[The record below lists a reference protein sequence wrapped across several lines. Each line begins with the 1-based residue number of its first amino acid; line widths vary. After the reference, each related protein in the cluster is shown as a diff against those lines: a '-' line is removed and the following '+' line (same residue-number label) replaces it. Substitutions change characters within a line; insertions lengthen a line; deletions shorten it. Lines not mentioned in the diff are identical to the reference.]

1 VPFSRE
7 KWAYNEFVKLRLRLV
22 ICLLLAWAVLFIL
35 PNSSTAQDVKPRVL
49 LLVADDPVAPP
60 MVEFIQRGLLIAEQ
74 EEAEVVILQ
83 LNTPGGTIAA
93 MNEIVQDIRASSIP
107 VVVWVAPRGAM
118 AASAGTVI
126 TLAGHAS
133 AMAPET
139 TIGAASPVGS
149 QGEDLG
155 QTLEAKEKN
164 ILKAQVRSLAQ
175 GRSEE
180 AVRLAEEM
188 IDSALAVSAEEA
200 FKIGLVDFIASDVQE
215 LVDQLDGFEVTVQG
229 ENRVLET
236 SDATVREIYSS
247 FIERLLAV
255 LASPNIVFLLITI
268 GVQAILIEIS
278 SPGGWIA
285 GFIGVVCLALATYGL
300 GILPVNWFGIVFL
313 VTAFV
318 LFILDI
324 KAPTHGGLT
333 AAGVASLI
341 VGALVLFNSPNVPD
355 FQRVSVPLVVGS
367 SLMTGGVFLIFLF
380 FGVRA
385 QKTPLRVGQ
394 ECLVG
399 KIGIV
404 QVELAPSGVVLV
416 GGEQWSAQIAE
427 SEGALP
433 RGSRVVVES
442 VVGLRLV
449 VRKAS

>member
-1 VPFSRE
+1 MPFSRE